1 MKWYW
6 NQCQNWPP
14 NKKKEKKNNEITDY
28 CNWKSD
34 DIEISAINMFGIE
47 NLKK

>member
-1 MKWYW
+1 MILESVKIGLLI
-6 NQCQNWPP
+6 
-14 NKKKEKKNNEITDY
+14 KKEKKNNEITDY

-47 NLKK
+47 N